1 MTTFSWIQ
9 FAGWYNRLSWWRQ
22 LMIYRRTS
30 KMLKQPEKAGEWFQ
44 WCHECQAFY
53 PIGET
58 TDDRP
63 CTTCGKTFKDQL

>member
-1 MTTFSWIQ
+1 MDEVQTIDMSG
-9 FAGWYNRLSWWRQ
+9 A
-22 LMIYRRTS
+22 
-30 KMLKQPEKAGEWFQ
+30 PWFQ
-44 WCHECQAFY
+44 WCHSCQAFY